1 MNTLL
6 CDLKENPL
14 WAYRVSNFSNE
25 SSGLSCDDFLNK
37 WNFHCYVRKVLKDK
51 HINEFFPIQEK
62 IIPLLL
68 NNTYKD
74 RLSVFS
80 CDFIITAPTG
90 QGKTL
95 CYVLPLINN
104 ILNLK
109 ENRLSGLIVA
119 PSRELVKQIYE
130 VFSWFIDP
138 DPLTYDLKG
147 SGLKVRIF
155 YGGKSFIK
163 YHRTI
168 LNDPPHIAITT
179 PGMLVEYFIDF
190 DKNYFYNTFSHL
202 KWIVLE
208 EVDLMLNQ
216 PLFEWVSVV
225 VDLVNTLKRN
235 ESNYLSGLP
244 QKILV
249 SATVPLKSHEIDTLD
264 LNRPI
269 LFRLDEIIFKLPK
282 NLKQN
287 CIFTSKRL
295 RPLVLIKLLN
305 LLFFEKESGNI
316 LVFFSKID
324 TCHTVARLLQIY
336 VQQMKSKFKALEFN
350 SKLSQKHRNRVMNSY
365 RKDGRVC
372 LLCSDVASRG
382 IDLSNTSVVISYD
395 FPNRLS
401 TYIHRAG
408 RTARANKEGSLYLF
422 VSKKDQRH
430 YNRFMNKLKIER
442 SEINYIDHNELMSEQ
457 KSEQLMET
465 YSKLVELCD
474 RSLDLESSG
483 KIKYHSELKEC
494 WNLIDS

>member
-1 MNTLL
+1 MNTVLS
-6 CDLKENPL
+6 DLKENPL
-14 WAYRVSNFSNE
+14 WAYRVSSYSNE
-25 SSGLSCDDFLNK
+25 SSGLSCDKLLKK
-37 WNFHCYVRKVLKDK
+37 WNFHRYVRKVIKDK
-51 HINEFFPIQEK
+51 HITEFFPIQEK

-109 ENRLSGLIVA
+109 ENRLSALIIA

-130 VFSWFIDP
+130 VFSWFIDS

-147 SGLKVRIF
+147 NGLKVRLF
-155 YGGKSFIK
+155 YGDKSFIK

-179 PGMLVEYFIDF
+179 PGILVEYFIDF
-190 DKNYFYNTFSHL
+190 DKNHFYNTFSHL
-202 KWIVLE
+202 KWIVIE

-216 PLFEWVSVV
+216 PLFEWVNVV
-225 VDLVNTLKRN
+225 VDLVNTLKRS
-235 ESNYLSGLP
+235 ESNQCSGLP

-282 NLKQN
+282 NLTQN
-287 CIFTSKRL
+287 CISTSKRS

-305 LLFFEKESGNI
+305 FLFFEKESGNV
-316 LVFFSKID
+316 LVFFSKVD
-324 TCHTVARLLQIY
+324 TCHTIARLLQIY
-336 VQQMKSKFKALEFN
+336 VHQTKSNFKAMEFN
-350 SKLSQKHRNRVMNSY
+350 SKLSQKDRNRVMNTY
-365 RKDGRVC
+365 KKEGKIC

-382 IDLSNTSVVISYD
+382 IDLPNTTVVVSYD
-395 FPNRLS
+395 VPIRLS

-408 RTARANKEGSLYLF
+408 RTARANNEGNLYVF
-422 VSKKDQRH
+422 VSKKDQTN
-430 YNRFMNKLKIER
+430 YNRFMNKLKVER
-442 SEINYIDHNELMSEQ
+442 SEINNIDPNGLMSEQ
-457 KSEQLMET
+457 KSNKLKEI
-465 YSKLVELCD
+465 YPKLVENGEKC
-474 RSLDLESSG
+474 LDLESSG
-483 KIKYHSELKEC
+483 KIKYHSELKES
-494 WNLIDS
+494 WYLIDS

>member
-1 MNTLL
+1 MNALL
-6 CDLKENPL
+6 GDLKENPL
-14 WAYRVSNFSNE
+14 WAYRVSNYSNE
-25 SSGLSCDDFLNK
+25 SSGLSCDELLKK
-37 WNFHCYVRKVLKDK
+37 WNFHRYVRKVLKDK

-74 RLSVFS
+74 RLSVFC

-130 VFSWFIDP
+130 VFSWFIDS

-147 SGLKVRIF
+147 NGLKVRIF
-155 YGGKSFIK
+155 YGDKSFIK

-168 LNDPPHIAITT
+168 LDYPPHIAIAT
-179 PGMLVEYFIDF
+179 PGILVEYFIDF

-216 PLFEWVSVV
+216 PLFEWVNVI
-225 VDLVNTLKRN
+225 VDLVNNLKKK
-235 ESNYLSGLP
+235 ECNYGSGLP

-249 SATVPLKSHEIDTLD
+249 SATVPLKSHEIDTLE

-282 NLKQN
+282 NLTQN
-287 CIFTSKRL
+287 CIFTSKRS
-295 RPLVLIKLLN
+295 RPLVLMKLLN
-305 LLFFEKESGNI
+305 FLFFEKEFGNI
-316 LVFFSKID
+316 LVFFSKVD
-324 TCHTVARLLQIY
+324 TCHTIARLLQIY
-336 VQQMKSKFKALEFN
+336 VHQTNSKFKALEFT
-350 SKLSQKHRNRVMNSY
+350 SKLSQKHRNRVINRY
-365 RKDGRVC
+365 KKEGKVC

-382 IDLSNTSVVISYD
+382 IDLSNTTVVISYD

-408 RTARANKEGSLYLF
+408 RTARANKEGSLYVF

-430 YNRFMNKLKIER
+430 YNRFMNKLKLDR
-442 SEINYIDHNELMSEQ
+442 SKISNVDQNELMSEQ
-457 KSEQLMET
+457 QSEKLRET
-465 YSKLVELCD
+465 YSKLIEMGERC
-474 RSLDLESSG
+474 LDLESSG
-483 KIKYHSELKEC
+483 KIKYHSEIEEF